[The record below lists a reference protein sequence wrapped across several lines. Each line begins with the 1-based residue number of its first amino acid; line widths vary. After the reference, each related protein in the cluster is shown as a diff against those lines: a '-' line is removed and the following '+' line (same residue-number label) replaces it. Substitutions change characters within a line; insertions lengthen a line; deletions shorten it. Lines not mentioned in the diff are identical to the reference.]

1 MNARL
6 CLGLIGT
13 SLLVTSAAGQ
23 TRRQTLDS
31 LGEVLA
37 AVDRSGS
44 FHGVVL
50 IADSGRIVHHSA
62 HGLAHRGYQVPN
74 RLDTKFNLASVGKTF
89 TAVAIGQLVE
99 QGRLK
104 FTDTLARVLPNYPN
118 QSVARQVTIA
128 QLLSHRSGMG
138 LYWDKL
144 FAGNWTA
151 VRTTAD
157 LLPYFVNDSLLF
169 APGSRWFY
177 SNTGFAVLAM
187 VVEAISGENYFDYV
201 QKHIFDPIGMTNTGY
216 YPLDQD
222 LPNLAVGYYKDD
234 DGVLRNNL
242 FTHTVRGGGA
252 GGGWSTASDL
262 LKWARALQRG
272 TVLGPAITRQ
282 MMRLQTEDDRGGG
295 YGYGF
300 IVQTVAG
307 RTLVGH
313 TGGFPGIATLWFM
326 DPERDRVGV
335 LMTNAPDT
343 VERDVWRQVR
353 GYLTA
358 PDR

>member
-1 MNARL
+1 MNRRIAA
-6 CLGLIGT
+6 CLMALWW
-13 SLLVTSAAGQ
+13 LAPLAAAQSRGQ
-23 TRRQTLDS
+23 ALDS
-31 LGEVLA
+31 LQRILA
-37 AVDRSGS
+37 GFDQAGS
-44 FHGVVL
+44 FNGVVL
-50 IADSGRIVHHSA
+50 IADSGRVVHHSA
-62 HGLAHRGYQVPN
+62 HGLAHRGYQVAN

-104 FTDTLARVLPNYPN
+104 FSDTLARVLPSYPN
-118 QSVARQVTIA
+118 QAVARRITIG

-138 LYWDKL
+138 LYWERL

-151 VRTTAD
+151 VRTTKD
-157 LLPYFVNDSLLF
+157 LLPFFVDDTLLF
-169 APGSRWFY
+169 TPGSRWFY

-187 VVEAISGENYFDYV
+187 VVEQVSGETYFDYV
-201 QKHIFDPIGMTNTGY
+201 QKHILDPIGMANTGY

-222 LPNLAVGYYKDD
+222 VPNLAIGYFRDE

-252 GGGWSTASDL
+252 GGGWSTAPDL
-262 LKWARALQRG
+262 LKWAEALRQG
-272 TVLGPAITRQ
+272 TVLGATIAHQMMTRQ
-282 MMRLQTEDDRGGG
+282 TDDDRGGG

-300 IVQTVAG
+300 IIQNTGG

-313 TGGFPGIATLWFM
+313 TGGFPGITTFFFM

-335 LMTNAPDT
+335 MMTNTPET
-343 VERDVWRQVR
+343 VERDVWRQVNA
-353 GYLTA
+353 YLTA